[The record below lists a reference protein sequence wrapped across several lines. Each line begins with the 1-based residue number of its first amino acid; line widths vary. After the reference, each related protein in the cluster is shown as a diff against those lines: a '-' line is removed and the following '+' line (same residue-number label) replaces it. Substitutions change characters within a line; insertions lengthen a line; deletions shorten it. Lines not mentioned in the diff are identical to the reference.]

1 MPTFKYRAKDGA
13 HNIDATIEAQ
23 TRDEAVEKI
32 HQKGYV
38 PVRVEECTFKVE
50 AKEAKAAVPLKG
62 RSTKI
67 KSKDVT
73 VFSRQLASL
82 IKSGVPI
89 LRGLKIINDQSDNP
103 VFQKVLN
110 DIQAQVTEGRALS
123 EALTQYPKVFPSL
136 YVAMVRS
143 GETGGT
149 LQEILV
155 RIADYRQ
162 KQEQMFSQV
171 RTALAYPAIMA
182 VTGIGTIIFMLTFVM
197 PRLMRVF
204 SKMGQEL
211 PLPTQLLITTS
222 EYLQKGW
229 LGMGVGIILLIF
241 LFKQTTRSK
250 IQRLALS
257 RLKLQIPLFGVFTLK
272 NELARFTRTLELL
285 LKSSVSILKA
295 IRVAIPVLDNEVIK
309 EELAKCSK
317 DLEEGGSFGK
327 SLEKSKLFPGFMTSL
342 IAVGEESGR
351 LDEALSEI
359 ASSYERD
366 TDETLKVLT
375 SLLEPLIIL
384 LMGLV
389 VGFLVIAML
398 LPVFQM
404 NTMTG

>member
-1 MPTFKYRAKDGA
+1 MPTFQYRAKDGA
-13 HNIDATIEAQ
+13 QNIDGTIEAQ

-38 PVRVEECTFKVE
+38 PVRVEECSFKVE
-50 AKEAKAAVPLKG
+50 VQEAKSAVPLKG

-73 VFSRQLASL
+73 IFSRQLASL

-103 VFQKVLN
+103 AFQRVLN
-110 DIQAQVTEGRALS
+110 DIQARVTEGKALS
-123 EALTQYPKVFPSL
+123 EALTQYPKTFSSL

-162 KQEQMFSQV
+162 KQEQMLSQV

-229 LGMGVGIILLIF
+229 LGMGAGIILLIF
-241 LFKQTTRSK
+241 LLKQTTRSK

-285 LKSSVSILKA
+285 LKSSISILKA
-295 IRVAIPVLDNEVIK
+295 IRVAIPVLDNEVVK

-317 DLEEGGSFGK
+317 ELEEGGSFGK